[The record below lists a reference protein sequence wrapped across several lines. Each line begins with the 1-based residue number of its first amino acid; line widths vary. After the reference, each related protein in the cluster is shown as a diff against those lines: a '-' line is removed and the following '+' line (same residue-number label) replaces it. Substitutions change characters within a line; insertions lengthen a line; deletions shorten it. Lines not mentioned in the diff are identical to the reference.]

1 MTSSAGTPASRH
13 QIVLVQGASRGIG
26 LALVARLLQVK
37 TVAHVYAT
45 SRQPERSE
53 ALAALAD
60 QHPDTLTCLPL
71 DVTREDDVARAAN
84 EVRSQHNTL
93 HGLIN
98 CAGLLHEPAL
108 RLRPE
113 KRVEQLNSAA
123 LEAVFRVNTFGPM
136 LMARHFAPLLM
147 HDQAAVFAS
156 VSARVGSIS
165 DNHLGGWYT
174 YRASKAA
181 LNQFTRTFAIEMRR
195 RAPHLVVLALHPGTT
210 NTQLSRPFQ
219 KNVPEE
225 KLFEPDFVAER
236 LLRHMMTATPQDS
249 GRFMAWDGQDIPW

>member
-1 MTSSAGTPASRH
+1 MGDATETSDTAS
-13 QIVLVQGASRGIG
+13 QVVLVQGGSRGIG
-26 LALVARLLQVK
+26 LAIAARLLKVK
-37 TVAHVYAT
+37 TVAHVYVT

-53 ALAALAD
+53 ALATLAER
-60 QHPDTLTCLPL
+60 HPGALTCLPL
-71 DVTREDDVARAAN
+71 DVTRESDVAQAAN
-84 EVRSQHNTL
+84 EVRRKHNVL
-93 HGLIN
+93 HGLVN
-98 CAGLLHEPAL
+98 CAGLLHEPSS

-136 LMARHFAPLLM
+136 LMARHFSPLLM
-147 HDQAAVFAS
+147 HDRAAVFAS

-165 DNHLGGWYT
+165 DNHTGGWYA

-181 LNQFTRTFAIEMRR
+181 LNQFTRTLAIEMRR
-195 RAPHLVVLALHPGTT
+195 RAPNLVVLALHPGTT

-219 KNVPEE
+219 KNVPEG

-249 GRFMAWDGQDIPW
+249 GRFIAWDGQDIPW